1 MKVQTIG
8 TAESKVGKRRKTIQ
22 DKVVDKAI
30 NMLTPEIEI
39 VLDHISV
46 KPSDIN
52 ATQKH
57 RARILKAGKLLGV
70 NVRVVWQYTKDM
82 EVRQPV
88 VMLDTRRKGR
98 VKATELSG
106 VEVID

>member
-1 MKVQTIG
+1 MKVQHIG
-8 TAESKVGKRRKTIQ
+8 TAEKSVRRKPVQ

-30 NMLTPEIEI
+30 KTLTPRIEI
-39 VLDHISV
+39 VLDHIAV
-46 KPSDIN
+46 KPGDVN

-57 RARILKAGKLLGV
+57 RARILKAGERLGV
-70 NVRVVWQYTKDM
+70 NVRVVWQYNKDM
-82 EVRQPV
+82 SVRQPV

-98 VKATELSG
+98 VKASEQSG